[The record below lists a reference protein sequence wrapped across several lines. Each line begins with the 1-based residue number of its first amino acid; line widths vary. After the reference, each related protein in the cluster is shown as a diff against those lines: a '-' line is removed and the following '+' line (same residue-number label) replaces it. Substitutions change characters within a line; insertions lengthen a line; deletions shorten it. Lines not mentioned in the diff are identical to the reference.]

1 MTGKIERD
9 HWHPG
14 FLGAMELEFIDYKN
28 ELVFEGELQ
37 LSKEPLKMDLLII
50 KKKKDAVIA
59 NQIGAIFRQ
68 YNISSLNPRGMV

>member
-14 FLGAMELEFIDYKN
+14 FLGAMELEFIDYKD
-28 ELVFEGELQ
+28 ELIFEGEHQ

-50 KKKKDAVIA
+50 KKKKTQSFVIKSE
-59 NQIGAIFRQ
+59 IFLD
-68 YNISSLNPRGMV
+68 NIMCLSSNPPEMV